1 MDTLFVQI
9 GHRDSIVNEIELVH
23 LVQLI
28 FEVSN
33 HDVVWLDVT
42 MDETFVMHRLD
53 LLDQTNTDAHDCF
66 RAKVLF
72 VPFY

>member
-1 MDTLFVQI
+1 MDSLFVQI

-42 MDETFVMHRLD
+42 MDETFVMHRLH

-66 RAKVLF
+66 RAEVLF